1 MSRVAGPVVCAPA
14 IGAAL
19 LAMIAQRPMA
29 SEGSVRD
36 SAWRLDLEAEFF
48 MGCLLLEWGR
58 L

>member
-1 MSRVAGPVVCAPA
+1 VVCAPA

-29 SEGSVRD
+29 SEGSACD
-36 SAWRLDLEAEFF
+36 SARRLDLEAEFF